1 MKGVLMIIITTQ
13 TNTFYCIS
21 SLLYKCKLDARIVGA
36 YQKSVNKVNHQQIVQ
51 IVVGMN
57 VAV

>member
-1 MKGVLMIIITTQ
+1 MIIITTQ